1 MNSTHLMRSIAAVGG
16 LWLLASTA
24 SAQTLGTYEGLT
36 SQGKSITLDVVDDGA
51 GGNAFGGG
59 LVFWDADCS
68 KSGPGRGVAWG
79 VGTNI
84 PFGGTKVS
92 AEFKFNML
100 YEKWKLT
107 FAGTTVTGTFVG
119 RTPEF
124 MDVNTST
131 KSVELCDSGTLS
143 FSATLVPPLAPR
155 QKLAPGQAIRL
166 Q

>member
-1 MNSTHLMRSIAAVGG
+1 MHHTHLTRTIAAVGG

-24 SAQTLGTYEGLT
+24 SAQTFGTYEGLT
-36 SQGKSITLDVVDDGA
+36 SQGKFMSLDVVDDGL
-51 GGNAFGGG
+51 GGTAFGGG

-68 KSGPGRGVAWG
+68 KSGPGRSVAWG
-79 VGTNI
+79 VGTSI

-107 FAGTTVTGTFVG
+107 FSGSTVTGTFLG

-124 MDVNTST
+124 VDVNTST
-131 KSVELCDSGTLS
+131 KSVEMCDSGTLT
-143 FSATLVPPLAPR
+143 FSATLAPPLAARRLP
-155 QKLAPGQAIRL
+155 APGQAL
-166 Q
+166 KVQ

>member
-1 MNSTHLMRSIAAVGG
+1 MNSTHLMRTIAAVGG

-59 LVFWDADCS
+59 LVFWDAECS

-84 PFGGTKVS
+84 S

-124 MDVNTST
+124 MDVNPST